1 MISHHDSEEMLRTKF
16 WAGLRQDLKD
26 ISGFKFEMIKD
37 FDKLRVELRKMD
49 RENKPPEKQ
58 TKRTT
63 NLIQHVSPANE
74 NKKNVQPESE
84 ITELNS

>member
-37 FDKLRVELRKMD
+37 FDKLGVKLRKMD